1 LVFDAWALL
10 AFIQGEEP
18 AASRV
23 MQLIGQAEQKRVQL
37 VMSWIKLG
45 EVYYNIGRQKGLD
58 EARETLDEILL
69 LATIGL
75 HDVKKR
81 DILAAA
87 ENKMNF
93 AMSYA
98 DAFAIA
104 LTQSLNAT
112 IVTGDP
118 EIIGLDDAIRVEKLE
133 RGKINV
139 VPLPFSESTQA
150 FPPWFFTILS
160 TVASLKPVPSLS
172 V

>member
-1 LVFDAWALL
+1 MNTKSPEKLVLDAWALL

-23 MQLIGQAEQKRVQL
+23 MQLIGQAEQKRVLL
-37 VMSWIKLG
+37 VMSWINLG
-45 EVYYNIGRQKGLD
+45 EVYYNIGRQKGRD

-69 LATIGL
+69 LPIGL
-75 HDVKKR
+75 HNVKKR
-81 DILAAA
+81 DVLAAA

-98 DAFAIA
+98 DAFAVA

-133 RGKINV
+133 RYK
-139 VPLPFSESTQA
+139 
-150 FPPWFFTILS
+150 
-160 TVASLKPVPSLS
+160 LKRH
-172 V
+172 